1 KIYEI
6 SQENGIENYT
16 VNAKD
21 YGLQTASNDA
31 LNGGTPEENKEITL
45 NILTGLDQGPKRDVV
60 VLNAALALYVGD
72 KVDTI
77 QEGVTLAEEL
87 IDQKVALNIL
97 ESVGGKVY
105 DNIG

>member
-1 KIYEI
+1 
-6 SQENGIENYT
+6 
-16 VNAKD
+16 
-21 YGLQTASNDA
+21 
-31 LNGGTPEENKEITL
+31 PEENKEITL